1 MSLVF
6 LSVSFFFRVNSTD
19 CSGEFRA
26 VYKHFQNLEN
36 QILNILKEKLRLSY
50 LVDSFRIA
58 QCKQPRLVKP
68 LLNFDKNFIFKSTD
82 TALVQVK
89 RAFKSYFLSPK
100 KNNNKKAEQTCFAWK
115 FLQTPYKCA
124 EVPISPISKSTP
136 PFSAAPFFSKNIS
149 TLNKM
154 GKKYTVNY
162 HPSPSKLTS
171 RVHPHISM
179 DSQEVYLSRIFLE
192 IFLKPAYIS
201 HQPWLQKTDLS
212 TRREGEGGGQGGMD
226 PHFFWNRTLPGIFSW
241 KFVFVSFSKASKTFF
256 WLRHFQNLVRGPGKV
271 SNLWC

>member
-1 MSLVF
+1 MNEEQTVF
-6 LSVSFFFRVNSTD
+6 EHLTLSNFKKWSSTALNTFNISTIIMANNNDKIIISWAWCFCLFLFFFRVNSTG

-100 KNNNKKAEQTCFAWK
+100 KK
-115 FLQTPYKCA
+115 
-124 EVPISPISKSTP
+124 
-136 PFSAAPFFSKNIS
+136 
-149 TLNKM
+149 
-154 GKKYTVNY
+154 
-162 HPSPSKLTS
+162 
-171 RVHPHISM
+171 
-179 DSQEVYLSRIFLE
+179 
-192 IFLKPAYIS
+192 
-201 HQPWLQKTDLS
+201 
-212 TRREGEGGGQGGMD
+212 
-226 PHFFWNRTLPGIFSW
+226 
-241 KFVFVSFSKASKTFF
+241 
-256 WLRHFQNLVRGPGKV
+256 
-271 SNLWC
+271 